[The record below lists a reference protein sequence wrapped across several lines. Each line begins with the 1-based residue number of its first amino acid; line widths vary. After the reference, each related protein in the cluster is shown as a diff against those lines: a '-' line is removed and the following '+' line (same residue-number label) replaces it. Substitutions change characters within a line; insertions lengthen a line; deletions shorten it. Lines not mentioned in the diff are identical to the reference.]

1 MVQQEVR
8 VQTVEWGERGE
19 VIAGV
24 CRKGVGAYLPQ
35 GEILAGEELSAA
47 PPERRGAHLL
57 EEGPGGHQLK

>member
-8 VQTVEWGERGE
+8 VQTVEWGERGG

-47 PPERRGAHLL
+47 PPERR
-57 EEGPGGHQLK
+57 